1 MDKTE
6 ENKIE
11 IKDKI
16 INFFNNNKAKI
27 YIFIFILVTSLVLFS
42 FLKFTNEKK
51 NIIAAEK
58 YIEAGI
64 YLGSNKKKD
73 AATKIYEE
81 IILSGNK
88 FYSILSLNTI
98 LEKNLISDKNK
109 ILEYFSIVEKL
120 TKSNEQL
127 DLIFFKKALFLIN
140 KQEIKEG
147 KAILEKL
154 INQDSKYKFLAEE
167 VLEQ

>member
-1 MDKTE
+1 MELNIEK
-6 ENKIE
+6 KIE
-11 IKDKI
+11 IKDKL
-16 INFFNNNKAKI
+16 NSFYLANKLKI
-27 YIFIFILVTSLVLFS
+27 YIIIFIVIFS
-42 FLKFTNEKK
+42 TISANFFLINIKKK
-51 NIIAAEK
+51 NELIAEK
-58 YIEAGI
+58 FIQAG
-64 YLGSNKKKD
+64 LLLSSKNKEKSKEF
-73 AATKIYEE
+73 YEE
-81 IILSGNK
+81 IILSKNN

-127 DLIFFKKALFLIN
+127 DLIFFKKALFLIK

>member
-1 MDKTE
+1 MELNIEK
-6 ENKIE
+6 KIE
-11 IKDKI
+11 IKDKL
-16 INFFNNNKAKI
+16 NSFYLANKLKI
-27 YIFIFILVTSLVLFS
+27 YIIIFIVIFS
-42 FLKFTNEKK
+42 IISANFFLINIKK
-51 NIIAAEK
+51 NNELIAEK
-58 YIEAGI
+58 FIQAG
-64 YLGSNKKKD
+64 LLLSSKNKEKSKEF
-73 AATKIYEE
+73 YEE
-81 IILSGNK
+81 IILSKNN

-98 LEKNLISDKNK
+98 LEENLISDKNK

-140 KQEIKEG
+140 KEEIKEG

-167 VLEQ
+167 VLEK

>member
-1 MDKTE
+1 MELNIEK
-6 ENKIE
+6 KIE
-11 IKDKI
+11 IKDKL
-16 INFFNNNKAKI
+16 NSFYLANKLKI
-27 YIFIFILVTSLVLFS
+27 YIIIFIVIFS
-42 FLKFTNEKK
+42 TISANFFLINIKKK
-51 NIIAAEK
+51 NELIAEK
-58 YIEAGI
+58 FIQAG
-64 YLGSNKKKD
+64 LLLSSKNKEKSKEF
-73 AATKIYEE
+73 YEE
-81 IILSGNK
+81 IILSKNN

-109 ILEYFSIVEKL
+109 ILEYFLIVEKL

>member
-1 MDKTE
+1 MELNIEK
-6 ENKIE
+6 KIE
-11 IKDKI
+11 IKDKL
-16 INFFNNNKAKI
+16 NSFYLANKLKI
-27 YIFIFILVTSLVLFS
+27 YIIIFIVIFS
-42 FLKFTNEKK
+42 TISANFFLINIKKK
-51 NIIAAEK
+51 NELIAEK
-58 YIEAGI
+58 FIQAG
-64 YLGSNKKKD
+64 LLLSSKNKEKSKEF
-73 AATKIYEE
+73 YEE
-81 IILSGNK
+81 IILSKNN